1 MTTKLPP
8 RRLRGAGNL
17 MSSIK
22 LMLNHTESTR
32 IDLARGLVLQ
42 LRPGVSFTLARRGEV
57 RPSKQEATIVC
68 QAARKAGLNIYA
80 VNAYPDDAGP
90 WKCLRWD
97 LQRQT
102 VAQQLLGEEDTP
114 PEPAPAPHPND

>member
-1 MTTKLPP
+1 MTNTPQP
-8 RRLRGAGNL
+8 RRLRGAVNL

-22 LMLNHTESTR
+22 LMLNHTEATR

-68 QAARKAGLNIYA
+68 QAARQAGLSIYA
-80 VNAYPDDAGP
+80 VNAYPDDVGP

-97 LQRQT
+97 LSRPT
-102 VAQQLLGEEDTP
+102 VRQQLLGEEDAA